1 MRALL
6 IGVAS
11 LGCLAI
17 AASFAFGAVDTT
29 ADSPK
34 ELALSLAKKA
44 ARAQKK
50 GEYAQAY
57 LLYSEAAALVPGNRK
72 YKTRMEL
79 LQTRAAGQS
88 KPLPQPGSPSDFVPE
103 PILPEKAFD
112 SITAA
117 ELAKARDLNSIPSL
131 HAKPGKQS
139 FDLSGDARTLYDKV
153 AQSFGLE
160 TIYDSDYPKN
170 GARIT
175 FRVTDADYREAIND
189 LDAATGSFAIP
200 LSTRLLMIAADTP
213 AKRTDLEQTME
224 VAVSVPQILTTQ
236 ELTEMAQVIRQ
247 TTNVEKISWDTVQ
260 SQIVIRDRVSRVMPA
275 IALLEQ
281 LISYRPQV
289 MIELQ
294 FIQVNSSDMVNYG
307 FTTPNNISA
316 YYLGNVLNYAAAAPS
331 GVTSLMTF
339 GGGKTLIGL
348 AVAQASAMFNQTLST
363 SSTLYQ
369 TQLRSVVGQPAT
381 LHVGE
386 KYPVITQ
393 AYAGGVSTTS
403 PGVYA
408 PPPSYT
414 FENLGLEMK
423 ITPFVHG
430 MGEITL
436 TVETSVEVL
445 AGQSVNNIPVI
456 GRQSLSSQVRLRD
469 DEWAVVAGLMNPSKS
484 KGTTGFWGLAE
495 IPILGNLFKQVTTD
509 DEDNTVLIA
518 IKPHLMSLPPD
529 QIVTRPL
536 RVGSDNRPCTPL

>member
-1 MRALL
+1 MRAFL
-6 IGVAS
+6 
-11 LGCLAI
+11 I
-17 AASFAFGAVDTT
+17 AAALLACQAISASVDSS

-44 ARAQKK
+44 GRARKNGQF
-50 GEYAQAY
+50 AQAY

-72 YKTRMEL
+72 YKAQMEL
-79 LQTRAAGQS
+79 LQTRAADQS
-88 KPLPQPGSPSDFVPE
+88 KPVPQAGADSPPLPE
-103 PILPEKAFD
+103 PVLPEDTFD

-131 HAKPGKQS
+131 HAKPGKQN
-139 FDLSGDARTLYDKV
+139 FDLSGDARTLFDKV

-160 TIYDSDYPKN
+160 TVFDGDYPKT
-170 GARIT
+170 GATISFRI
-175 FRVTDADYREAIND
+175 TDADYRQAFDD
-189 LDAATGSFAIP
+189 LDAATGSFVIP
-200 LSTRLLMIAADTP
+200 LSSRLMMIAVDTP
-213 AKRTDLEQTME
+213 TKRTDLEQTME
-224 VAVSVPQILTTQ
+224 IAIPVPQILTTQ
-236 ELTEMAQVIRQ
+236 ELTEMAQVVRQ
-247 TTNVEKISWDTVQ
+247 TTNVEKISWDTTQ

-294 FIQVNSSDMVNYG
+294 FIQVNSSEMMNYG
-307 FTTPNNISA
+307 FTAPNNITA
-316 YYLGNVLNYAAAAPS
+316 VYLGGILHNVASAPS
-331 GVTSLMTF
+331 GVTNLLTF
-339 GGGKTLIGL
+339 GGGRTLIGL

-369 TQLRSVVGQPAT
+369 TQLRSVVGQPST

-430 MGEITL
+430 MGEVTL
-436 TVETSVEVL
+436 TIDTSVEVL

-456 GRQSLSSQVRLRD
+456 GRQSLNSQIRLRN
-469 DEWAVVAGLMNPSKS
+469 DEWAFVAGLMNPSKS

-495 IPILGNLFKQVTTD
+495 IPFLGNLFKQVSTD
-509 DEDNTVLIA
+509 DEDNNLLIA

-529 QIVTRPL
+529 QIVTHPL
-536 RVGSDNRPCTPL
+536 RVGSDNRPYTPL

>member
-1 MRALL
+1 MRAFVIAAAL
-6 IGVAS
+6 
-11 LGCLAI
+11 LGCQAI
-17 AASFAFGAVDTT
+17 FASIVFGAEDTS

-44 ARAQKK
+44 GRARKK
-50 GEYAQAY
+50 GQFAQAY

-72 YKTRMEL
+72 YKAQMEL
-79 LQTRAAGQS
+79 LETRAANQS
-88 KPLPQPGSPSDFVPE
+88 KPVPPTGSASVPE
-103 PILPEKAFD
+103 PVLPEDAFD

-131 HAKPGKQS
+131 RAKPGKQN
-139 FDLSGDARTLYDKV
+139 FDLSGDARTLFDKV

-160 TIYDSDYPKN
+160 TVYDGDYPKN
-170 GARIT
+170 GARIV
-175 FRVTDADYREAIND
+175 FRITDADYREALND
-189 LDAATGSFAIP
+189 LDAATGSFVIP
-200 LSTRLLMIAADTP
+200 LSSRLLMIAADTP

-224 VAVSVPQILTTQ
+224 IAVSVPQVLTTQ
-236 ELTEMAQVIRQ
+236 ELTEMAQVVRQ
-247 TTNVEKISWDTVQ
+247 TTNVEKISWDTVR
-260 SQIVIRDRVSRVMPA
+260 SQIVIKDRVSRVMPA
-275 IALLEQ
+275 VALLEQ

-294 FIQVNSSDMVNYG
+294 FIQVNSSDVVNYG
-307 FTTPNNISA
+307 FTAPNNIPA
-316 YYLGNVLNYAAAAPS
+316 VYLGGILRDVAVIPS
-331 GVTSLMTF
+331 GVTSLATF

-348 AVAQASAMFNQTLST
+348 AVAQAGAMFNQTLST
-363 SSTLYQ
+363 SNTLYQ
-369 TQLRSVVGQPAT
+369 TQLRSVAGQPAT

-414 FENLGLEMK
+414 FENLGLQMK

-430 MGEITL
+430 MGEVTL

-445 AGQSVNNIPVI
+445 AGQSVNSIPVI
-456 GRQSLSSQVRLRD
+456 GRQSLNSQVRLRN

-495 IPILGNLFKQVTTD
+495 IPFLGNLFRQVSTD
-509 DEDNTVLIA
+509 DEDNDVLIA

-536 RVGSDNRPCTPL
+536 RVGSDNRPYTPL